1 MSVEPNNNLTQW
13 KKRVKLVKF
22 IYNLLIKNLNK
33 EQAIYESI
41 NHFNLDVNQIKMVE
55 YVIDN
60 FSLIKNEINN
70 YTSSTWTFDRLNYV
84 DQAILIQS
92 FAEHKIN
99 KTEKNIIIDQAIITS
114 KKYSDK
120 DNYKY
125 INAILDKLIIN

>member
-33 EQAIYESI
+33 EQAIHESI

-125 INAILDKLIIN
+125 INAILDKLIS